1 MLIIVVNIRDISKTS
16 CTKPVLYY
24 KMFFGQIKFHG
35 IVLTLL
41 TVFKMKYIRLLICE
55 SLFLFT
61 AMAESRMSN
70 YWVGLTTLPR
80 VWLLAELVVFVP
92 QLPLW
97 TLSLHQRHTTQ
108 NTCWMNALLPPST
121 MSRLQYHQ
129 QRVRPRPAH
138 HQPVLATQVLRPP

>member
-1 MLIIVVNIRDISKTS
+1 
-16 CTKPVLYY
+16 
-24 KMFFGQIKFHG
+24 
-35 IVLTLL
+35 
-41 TVFKMKYIRLLICE
+41 MKYIRLLICE

-138 HQPVLATQVLRPP
+138 HQPVLATQVLRPPWILPLLPLPCHATTFREYKFYWAKSFNQWLIFGFKVILFI